1 MDGICVCFERRLKQ
15 GSESG
20 GLGIELG
27 LEGVHDF
34 VEIHMKAPVI
44 HSNYLRVRKRAL
56 FE

>member
-20 GLGIELG
+20 GLGVELG
-27 LEGVHDF
+27 LKGVHDF